1 MNDVMKI
8 VKSLEVASLLIKG
21 FSETIKNEAK
31 EQKGRF
37 LSMLLGAL
45 GSGLLENL
53 LTVRYGEDAIR
64 AGHELPTHPFTNFE
78 IQKYYQNDPKF
89 SGVYSRNNLPKIN
102 YGAYIMNLDDFNSI
116 GTHLMALVMVIT

>member
-1 MNDVMKI
+1 MNDVMEI

-37 LSMLLGAL
+37 LSMLLGTL

-53 LTVRYGEDAIR
+53 LTVRSSEGAIR

-78 IQKYYQNDPKF
+78 IQKYYKIDSQF

-102 YGAYIMNLDDFNSI
+102 YVAYIMNLDDFNSI
-116 GTHLMALVMVIT
+116 GTHLVALVMVIT

>member
-1 MNDVMKI
+1 MNDVMEI

-37 LSMLLGAL
+37 LSMLLGTL

-53 LTVRYGEDAIR
+53 LTVRSSEGAIR

-78 IQKYYQNDPKF
+78 IKKYYKIDSQF

-102 YGAYIMNLDDFNSI
+102 YVAYIMNLDDFNSI
-116 GTHLMALVMVIT
+116 GTHLVALVMVIT

>member
-1 MNDVMKI
+1 MEI

-21 FSETIKNEAK
+21 FNETIKNEAK

-37 LSMLLGAL
+37 LSMLLGTL

-53 LTVRYGEDAIR
+53 LTVRSGEGAIR
-64 AGHELPTHPFTNFE
+64 AGHKLPTHPFTNFE
-78 IQKYYQNDPKF
+78 IQKYYKNDSQF

-102 YGAYIMNLDDFNSI
+102 YVAYIMNLDDFNSI
-116 GTHLMALVMVIT
+116 GTHLVALVMVIT

>member
-1 MNDVMKI
+1 MNDVMEI

-37 LSMLLGAL
+37 LSMLLGTL

-53 LTVRYGEDAIR
+53 LTVRSSEGAIR

-78 IQKYYQNDPKF
+78 IKKYYKIDSQF
-89 SGVYSRNNLPKIN
+89 SGVYSRNLPKIN
-102 YGAYIMNLDDFNSI
+102 YVAYIMNLDDFNSI
-116 GTHLMALVMVIT
+116 GTHLVALVMVIT

>member
-1 MNDVMKI
+1 MNDVMEI

-37 LSMLLGAL
+37 LSMLLGTL

-53 LTVRYGEDAIR
+53 LTVRSSEGAIR

-78 IQKYYQNDPKF
+78 IQKYYKIDSQF

-102 YGAYIMNLDDFNSI
+102 YVAYIMNLDDFNSI

>member
-53 LTVRYGEDAIR
+53 LTVRSGEDAIR
-64 AGHELPTHPFTNFE
+64 AGRELPTHPFTNFE

-102 YGAYIMNLDDFNSI
+102 YAAYIMNLDHFNSI

>member
-53 LTVRYGEDAIR
+53 LTVRSGEDAIR
-64 AGHELPTHPFTNFE
+64 AGRELPTHPFTNFE

>member
-1 MNDVMKI
+1 MNDVMEI

-53 LTVRYGEDAIR
+53 LTVRSGEDAIR

-78 IQKYYQNDPKF
+78 IQKYYKIDSQF

-102 YGAYIMNLDDFNSI
+102 YVAYIMNLDDFNSI
-116 GTHLMALVMVIT
+116 GTHLVALVMVIT